1 MSSNSNAGI
10 PPNPFNN
17 TSVNNGP
24 KNNNNSTGN
33 NRPANSGTN
42 LGTTPNNTNGM
53 GNTNGNGNTSVNGN
67 TSGIGN
73 TNTNGNTSGI
83 GNNSGAANGIGN
95 TGIGNNKNNGL
106 NLGTSNKKN
115 NNTGNNLFG
124 STNKSNSNKSNS
136 NNSKSNKNNSNK
148 SNSNKSNSNKFN
160 SNKSNSNKSNFNK
173 NKLNNSN
180 KSNSNKSKKTI
191 MNSIKNTAKS
201 VSNTVSNKLSDV
213 EDKSGNLLYSI
224 IKIVI
229 VILILLALFYVTR
242 YLMNSYFEDSYTSPY
257 LLQKSKNA
265 KHALVISQD
274 PDNDSYIAMPR
285 SSGESGLEFSYDY
298 WLLIDTLSYKEGE
311 WKHVFHKGN
320 STGYP
325 DRAPG
330 VWIHPNKNSIRVYM
344 NTQEHILKDYVDIDN
359 IPLQKWLHMS
369 IVVKDK
375 NLDIYVNGYLKKRKV
390 LSSVPKQNYGNVWIN
405 MYGGFEGFMA
415 RMRYYARALTQ
426 DDIDNNVRKGPGN
439 AACIDT
445 GEIPPYLSDNWWYN

>member
-1 MSSNSNAGI
+1 M
-10 PPNPFNN
+10 
-17 TSVNNGP
+17 
-24 KNNNNSTGN
+24 
-33 NRPANSGTN
+33 
-42 LGTTPNNTNGM
+42 
-53 GNTNGNGNTSVNGN
+53 
-67 TSGIGN
+67 
-73 TNTNGNTSGI
+73 
-83 GNNSGAANGIGN
+83 
-95 TGIGNNKNNGL
+95 
-106 NLGTSNKKN
+106 
-115 NNTGNNLFG
+115 
-124 STNKSNSNKSNS
+124 
-136 NNSKSNKNNSNK
+136 
-148 SNSNKSNSNKFN
+148 
-160 SNKSNSNKSNFNK
+160 
-173 NKLNNSN
+173 
-180 KSNSNKSKKTI
+180 
-191 MNSIKNTAKS
+191 
-201 VSNTVSNKLSDV
+201 
-213 EDKSGNLLYSI
+213 
-224 IKIVI
+224 I
-229 VILILLALFYVTR
+229 VILLY
-242 YLMNSYFEDSYTSPY
+242 
-257 LLQKSKNA
+257 
-265 KHALVISQD
+265 
-274 PDNDSYIAMPR
+274 R

>member
-1 MSSNSNAGI
+1 MI
-10 PPNPFNN
+10 
-17 TSVNNGP
+17 
-24 KNNNNSTGN
+24 
-33 NRPANSGTN
+33 
-42 LGTTPNNTNGM
+42 
-53 GNTNGNGNTSVNGN
+53 
-67 TSGIGN
+67 
-73 TNTNGNTSGI
+73 
-83 GNNSGAANGIGN
+83 
-95 TGIGNNKNNGL
+95 
-106 NLGTSNKKN
+106 
-115 NNTGNNLFG
+115 
-124 STNKSNSNKSNS
+124 
-136 NNSKSNKNNSNK
+136 
-148 SNSNKSNSNKFN
+148 
-160 SNKSNSNKSNFNK
+160 
-173 NKLNNSN
+173 
-180 KSNSNKSKKTI
+180 
-191 MNSIKNTAKS
+191 NSIKNTAKS
-201 VSNTVSNKLSDV
+201 VSNTVSNRLSDV

-274 PDNDSYIAMPR
+274 PDNDSYVAMPR

-426 DDIDNNVRKGPGN
+426 DDIDSNVRKGPGN

-445 GEIPPYLSDNWWYN
+445 GEVPPYLSDNWWYN